1 MKGPE
6 ESGRGGGDNRFG
18 QLLRDIRS
26 LLEERIRNTCLR
38 GRCEQRRER
47 ERVEDRKNLKLLK
60 C

>member
-26 LLEERIRNTCLR
+26 LLEERIRNTYLLERKMWTKVCL
-38 GRCEQRRER
+38 C
-47 ERVEDRKNLKLLK
+47 VEHRKNLKLLK